1 MILLVWFIWTEKPG
15 RPQSKGSQR
24 IGHNSAT
31 EHAHGGFQ
39 YTPVIDKRHILL
51 ATFFCQCLHK
61 KMDACLQ
68 NLTKKKKNL
77 TKQLVSTFLSYI
89 LNTTGI
95 IQTSIQTIGKVA
107 RPKTHY
113 ENLICSVGI
122 LCYFHL
128 SWQISIVSFIIR
140 SYFSLLLHNKC
151 PSKVE

>member
-68 NLTKKKKNL
+68 NLTKKKKKFNK
-77 TKQLVSTFLSYI
+77 TTRKYI
-89 LNTTGI
+89 FKL
-95 IQTSIQTIGKVA
+95 
-107 RPKTHY
+107 HY
-113 ENLICSVGI
+113 EYNWYNSDFYSDYWEGC
-122 LCYFHL
+122 
-128 SWQISIVSFIIR
+128 
-140 SYFSLLLHNKC
+140 
-151 PSKVE
+151 